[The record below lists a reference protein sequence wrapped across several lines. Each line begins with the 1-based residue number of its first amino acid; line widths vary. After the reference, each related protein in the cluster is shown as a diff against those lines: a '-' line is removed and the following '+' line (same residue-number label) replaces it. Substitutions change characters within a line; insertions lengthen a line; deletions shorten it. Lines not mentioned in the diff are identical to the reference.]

1 MFTNN
6 RLISELCPGLTN
18 PGLINLSG
26 RLPAEFS
33 IEYGAGGSGSPFGVS
48 SDNPERSCLCPVH
61 GYPGSIARH
70 SPAPSG
76 GGRRPRS
83 GRAVGGDPARGIF
96 QCHVETGKGEDGWRK
111 TGPRLS
117 VNLHEIYV
125 SPPRYGH
132 RVNCRTLP
140 AGHPAGRPWID
151 RIQGAPQT
159 IPKAPDCSCVR
170 QLPLPQPLKTARRQ
184 ESGQIKRFNPYP
196 VSPSRQT
203 SPVSPFTVT
212 FLPGGSL

>member
-6 RLISELCPGLTN
+6 RLISELCPGLIN

-83 GRAVGGDPARGIF
+83 GRAAGVIQREAFFSATLRQGRG
-96 QCHVETGKGEDGWRK
+96 K
-111 TGPRLS
+111 TG
-117 VNLHEIYV
+117 
-125 SPPRYGH
+125 G
-132 RVNCRTLP
+132 
-140 AGHPAGRPWID
+140 GRQD
-151 RIQGAPQT
+151 LDYR
-159 IPKAPDCSCVR
+159 
-170 QLPLPQPLKTARRQ
+170 
-184 ESGQIKRFNPYP
+184 
-196 VSPSRQT
+196 
-203 SPVSPFTVT
+203 
-212 FLPGGSL
+212 